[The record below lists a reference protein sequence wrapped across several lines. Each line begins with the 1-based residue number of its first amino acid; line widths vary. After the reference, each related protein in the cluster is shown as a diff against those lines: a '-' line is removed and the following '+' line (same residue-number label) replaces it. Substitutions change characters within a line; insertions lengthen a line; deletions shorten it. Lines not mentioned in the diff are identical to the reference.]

1 MFANDMK
8 SANVVA
14 EKEAKVT
21 HSFEYHMIVIYTWA
35 SSSRLYHSTK
45 RKVSYN
51 LTWAYTLTFR
61 SLAEEQ
67 LVALNRIFFHLKC
80 QAKVSCIYHSPA
92 R

>member
-1 MFANDMK
+1 
-8 SANVVA
+8 
-14 EKEAKVT
+14 
-21 HSFEYHMIVIYTWA
+21 MIVIYTWA

-67 LVALNRIFFHLKC
+67 LVATMMRVAATSTEFGYHETATLEVRKYAF
-80 QAKVSCIYHSPA
+80 KVFYTS
-92 R
+92 